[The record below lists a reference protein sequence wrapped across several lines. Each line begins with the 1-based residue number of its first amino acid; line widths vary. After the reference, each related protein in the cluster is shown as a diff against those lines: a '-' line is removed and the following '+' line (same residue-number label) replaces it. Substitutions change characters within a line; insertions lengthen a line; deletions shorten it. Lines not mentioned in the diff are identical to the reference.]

1 MKQLEEEISY
11 LKAEDEKIYEISRYL
26 YYYINKKYIDII
38 YKIKD

>member
-1 MKQLEEEISY
+1 MKRLEEEISY
-11 LKAEDEKIYEISRYL
+11 LKVENEKIYEISRYL